1 MQHRTPRI
9 LLAALALIALAAT
22 LAGSAFAAPK
32 KPNPGKG
39 HDHQPQ
45 SGIHN
50 GVSKPKAGNTVL
62 TVDATTLAALTT
74 ATVVVT
80 PFGTATAASPAFT
93 FPITGGSVV
102 YKKAKHGKGK
112 GSKKKVLAGNVL
124 HAGSGLTLTKAT
136 TAVTISDMRINFSA
150 GKTGRIDVKLGDGKL
165 KLATLSNVVVDAT
178 SKSISATATL
188 TPAAIAATN
197 TTFGTTLPAGALLG
211 TLVVTPTF

>member
-9 LLAALALIALAAT
+9 LLAALALIALAAM

-39 HDHQPQ
+39 HDQPQ
-45 SGIHN
+45 PGIHT
-50 GVSKPKAGNTVL
+50 GVSKPKAGTTVL

-74 ATVVVT
+74 AGVVVT

-112 GSKKKVLAGNVL
+112 GSKKKLLAGNVL
-124 HAGSGLTLTKAT
+124 HGGSGLTLTKAT
-136 TAVTISDMRINFSA
+136 TTVTISDMRINLSA
-150 GKTGRIDVKLGDGKL
+150 GKTGRIDVTLGGGKL
-165 KLATLSNVVVDAT
+165 KLATLSSVVVDAT
-178 SKSISATATL
+178 SKSITATATL
-188 TPAAIAATN
+188 TPAAVTATN
-197 TTFGTTLPAGALLG
+197 ATFGTTLPASGALLG
-211 TLVVTPTF
+211 TIVITPTF